1 MFQMPQHLLD
11 MIIDQQEYSHQ
22 YALTGKQEYKD
33 IADQLKQEVQRVTQN
48 K

>member
-1 MFQMPQHLLD
+1 MCQMPQHLID
-11 MIIDQQEYSHQ
+11 MIVDQQEYSHM